1 MNEQPKPNK
10 KPFFYYAM
18 IAMLILMLLNAFV
31 FPSLMTP
38 RVTEVSYD
46 KFLDMLSGGQV
57 TVVELQENE
66 RELYFKAADENG
78 AERIYSTGVF
88 PDADLQKRL
97 SESGVTFSAV
107 APQENSTLMNFLF
120 TWIFPTL
127 ILILPMVLLWRMMQK
142 RMGDGSNM
150 MSFGMGKS
158 NAKMYVAAQTGK
170 TFADVAGQEEAK
182 EALEEIVDFLHNPDK
197 YRSVGAVMPKGVL
210 LVGPPGT
217 GKTLLAKAVAG
228 EANVPFFSIA
238 GSEFVEMFVG
248 QGAARVRDLFK
259 QAKEKAPCIV
269 FIDEIDTIGKKRD
282 GSGIAGNDEREQTL
296 NQLLSEMDGFDG
308 SSGVVILAATNRP
321 ETLDKA
327 LLRPGRFDRRI
338 GFRDV
343 KIEKDRMLVNGMPVK
358 LRGACRHDIH
368 PTLGR
373 TTTAELDSLDVILFK
388 RSNMNFVRTSHYPPT
403 ERFLEYCDRYGIYVE
418 SETAV
423 CFVDTYRQKNYAPGK
438 TQDSAEFTPRYLS
451 QCREMVKSFR
461 SHPSILFWSIGN
473 ESVYGTNFQQC
484 WDWVKATDKTRP
496 VIFSYPGSVGEKK
509 PVYDILSMHY
519 QDVNGN
525 LNQWNRS
532 THGFQGEGIP
542 ALFDEWAH
550 PACYTYATLQ
560 EDPNIREFWGHS
572 IERMWSGLFD
582 APGGL
587 GGAIWGYV
595 DETFMLPEPK
605 VGTAF
610 WKEFARTAKPEDY
623 QGKCVGY
630 GEWGIVDVW
639 RREKPEF
646 WATKKAYSPVR
657 LMTTEVASF
666 LSGQRLLLPLY
677 NRFDHTDLD
686 EIKIR
691 YTYKGVEKELPAPSI
706 APHQKGLLVIPA
718 EAWEEGELLSICFY
732 TATGELLD
740 AEQVSLGSDYH
751 VRLADSEASPVNG
764 VLQVEET
771 AGMMTIKGDGFEI
784 PFSKETGLI
793 SNATS
798 KGQVIIEKGPFLHLD
813 INLNHL
819 TGAEVRK
826 SARKFLTS
834 DSDWKKQSLT
844 YTRKEGAV
852 EVALSGFYQD
862 VQTDI
867 LIRISPAGE
876 MNVSYVVAGQPN
888 GYLRET
894 GLSFYLPERLD
905 YLQWERKGMW
915 SCYPEGAFAGN
926 TGETS
931 LYNPKQVRYG
941 ENPAQPWSA
950 DTHNYYYWADAG
962 ANCDCPL
969 TQMAK
974 GMKENIYRYTLSATG
989 VKAGLTVCSPDAS
1002 LACRTSKRGDGQLM
1016 LYINNRWDYPE
1027 IAWGNYCKTLEA
1039 VPCYGEMKIRF

>member
-1 MNEQPKPNK
+1 MKQIKIILFAFGCSLLLSGTKAFAQVERLPDEASYPVLQELAGVETPAVLLSGTWQFRYSPDSKWDKIQVPGEPAMQGYAIEHDKPFTYRKSFTVPADYAGKHTILRYDGVYSHARLVVNGTFVREHHGGFTRWETDVTPFVRPGKKNEIRLEVTDRLDDISYASGYAHHPIGGILRDVTLFALPETCLYDFYAETHLDAAYEDAVLKIGYSSPVAGGAEVAYTLTDPSGRRYPLAQSRFPLEEGGNMNELPVKNPLKWDAEHPNL
-10 KPFFYYAM
+10 YTLT
-18 IAMLILMLLNAFV
+18 I
-31 FPSLMTP
+31 T
-38 RVTEVSYD
+38 
-46 KFLDMLSGGQV
+46 LS
-57 TVVELQENE
+57 
-66 RELYFKAADENG
+66 K
-78 AERIYSTGVF
+78 
-88 PDADLQKRL
+88 
-97 SESGVTFSAV
+97 
-107 APQENSTLMNFLF
+107 
-120 TWIFPTL
+120 
-127 ILILPMVLLWRMMQK
+127 
-142 RMGDGSNM
+142 DG
-150 MSFGMGKS
+150 
-158 NAKMYVAAQTGK
+158 
-170 TFADVAGQEEAK
+170 K
-182 EALEEIVDFLHNPDK
+182 EI
-197 YRSVGAVMPKGVL
+197 
-210 LVGPPGT
+210 
-217 GKTLLAKAVAG
+217 
-228 EANVPFFSIA
+228 
-238 GSEFVEMFVG
+238 
-248 QGAARVRDLFK
+248 
-259 QAKEKAPCIV
+259 
-269 FIDEIDTIGKKRD
+269 
-282 GSGIAGNDEREQTL
+282 
-296 NQLLSEMDGFDG
+296 
-308 SSGVVILAATNRP
+308 
-321 ETLDKA
+321 
-327 LLRPGRFDRRI
+327 GRFDRRI

-532 THGFQGEGIP
+532 TRGFQGEGIP

-572 IERMWSGLFD
+572 IEKMWSGLFE

-844 YTRKEGAV
+844 YTRKEGTV

-876 MNVSYVVAGQPN
+876 MNVSYVVVGQPN

-962 ANCDCPL
+962 ANCDRPL

>member
-1 MNEQPKPNK
+1 MKQIKTILFAFGCSFLLSGTKAFAQVERLPDEASYPVLQELAGVETPAVLLSGTWQFRYSPDSKWDKIQVPGEPAMQGYAIEHDKPFTYRKSFTVPADYAGKHTILRFDGVYSYARLFVNDTFVREHHGGFTRWDTDVTPFVRPGKKNEIRLEVTDRLDDISYASGYAHHPIGGILRDVTLFVLPETCLYDFYAETHLDAAYEDAVLKIGYSSPVAGGAEVAYTLTDPSGRRYPLAQSRFPLEEGGNMNELPVKNPLKWDAEHPNL
-10 KPFFYYAM
+10 YTLT
-18 IAMLILMLLNAFV
+18 I
-31 FPSLMTP
+31 T
-38 RVTEVSYD
+38 
-46 KFLDMLSGGQV
+46 LS
-57 TVVELQENE
+57 
-66 RELYFKAADENG
+66 K
-78 AERIYSTGVF
+78 
-88 PDADLQKRL
+88 
-97 SESGVTFSAV
+97 
-107 APQENSTLMNFLF
+107 
-120 TWIFPTL
+120 
-127 ILILPMVLLWRMMQK
+127 
-142 RMGDGSNM
+142 DG
-150 MSFGMGKS
+150 
-158 NAKMYVAAQTGK
+158 
-170 TFADVAGQEEAK
+170 K
-182 EALEEIVDFLHNPDK
+182 EI
-197 YRSVGAVMPKGVL
+197 
-210 LVGPPGT
+210 
-217 GKTLLAKAVAG
+217 
-228 EANVPFFSIA
+228 
-238 GSEFVEMFVG
+238 
-248 QGAARVRDLFK
+248 
-259 QAKEKAPCIV
+259 
-269 FIDEIDTIGKKRD
+269 
-282 GSGIAGNDEREQTL
+282 
-296 NQLLSEMDGFDG
+296 
-308 SSGVVILAATNRP
+308 
-321 ETLDKA
+321 
-327 LLRPGRFDRRI
+327 GRFDRRI

-496 VIFSYPGSVGEKK
+496 VIFSYRGSVGEKK

-764 VLQVEET
+764 VLLVEET

-793 SNATS
+793 CNATS

-941 ENPAQPWSA
+941 ENPAQPWLA

-962 ANCDCPL
+962 ANCDRPL

-989 VKAGLTVCSPDAS
+989 GGAGLTVCSPDAS

>member
-1 MNEQPKPNK
+1 MKQIKTILFAFGCSFLLSGTKAFAQIERLPDEASYPVLQELAGVETPAVLLSGTWQFRYSPDSKWDKIQVPGEPAMQGYAIEHDKPFTYRKSFTVPADYAGKHTILRFDGVYSHARLFVNGTFVREHHGGFTRWETDVTPFVRPGKKNEIRLEVTDRLDDISYASGYAHHPIGGILRDVTLFALPETCLYDFYAETHLDAAYEDAVLKIGYSSPVAGGAEVAYTLTEPSGRRYPLVQSRFPLEEGGNMNELPVKNPLKWDAEHPNL
-10 KPFFYYAM
+10 YT
-18 IAMLILMLLNAFV
+18 L
-31 FPSLMTP
+31 T
-38 RVTEVSYD
+38 VT
-46 KFLDMLSGGQV
+46 LS
-57 TVVELQENE
+57 
-66 RELYFKAADENG
+66 K
-78 AERIYSTGVF
+78 
-88 PDADLQKRL
+88 
-97 SESGVTFSAV
+97 
-107 APQENSTLMNFLF
+107 
-120 TWIFPTL
+120 
-127 ILILPMVLLWRMMQK
+127 
-142 RMGDGSNM
+142 DG
-150 MSFGMGKS
+150 
-158 NAKMYVAAQTGK
+158 
-170 TFADVAGQEEAK
+170 K
-182 EALEEIVDFLHNPDK
+182 EI
-197 YRSVGAVMPKGVL
+197 
-210 LVGPPGT
+210 
-217 GKTLLAKAVAG
+217 
-228 EANVPFFSIA
+228 
-238 GSEFVEMFVG
+238 
-248 QGAARVRDLFK
+248 
-259 QAKEKAPCIV
+259 
-269 FIDEIDTIGKKRD
+269 
-282 GSGIAGNDEREQTL
+282 
-296 NQLLSEMDGFDG
+296 
-308 SSGVVILAATNRP
+308 
-321 ETLDKA
+321 
-327 LLRPGRFDRRI
+327 GRFDRRI

-343 KIEKDRMLVNGMPVK
+343 KIEKDRMPVK

-438 TQDSAEFTPRYLS
+438 TQDSAGFTPRYLS

-496 VIFSYPGSVGEKK
+496 VIFSYPGSVGEKE

-532 THGFQGEGIP
+532 TRGFQGEGIP

-764 VLQVEET
+764 VLLVEET

-962 ANCDCPL
+962 ANCDRPL

-989 VKAGLTVCSPDAS
+989 GGAGLTVCSPDAS

>member
-1 MNEQPKPNK
+1 MKQIKTILFAFGCSFLLSGTKAFAQVERLPDEASYPVLQELAGVETPAVLLSGTWQFRYSPDSKWDKIQVPGEPAMQGYAIEHDKPFTYRKSFTVPADYAGKHTILRFDGVYSYARLFVNDTFVREHHGGFTRWDTDITPFVRPGKKNEIRLEVTDRLDDISYASGYAHHPIGGILRDVTLFVLPETCLYDFYAETHLDAAYEDAVLKIGYSSPVAGGAEVAYTLTDPSGRRYPLAQSRFPLEEGGNMNELPVKNPLKWDAEHPNL
-10 KPFFYYAM
+10 YTLT
-18 IAMLILMLLNAFV
+18 I
-31 FPSLMTP
+31 T
-38 RVTEVSYD
+38 
-46 KFLDMLSGGQV
+46 LS
-57 TVVELQENE
+57 
-66 RELYFKAADENG
+66 K
-78 AERIYSTGVF
+78 
-88 PDADLQKRL
+88 
-97 SESGVTFSAV
+97 
-107 APQENSTLMNFLF
+107 
-120 TWIFPTL
+120 
-127 ILILPMVLLWRMMQK
+127 
-142 RMGDGSNM
+142 DG
-150 MSFGMGKS
+150 
-158 NAKMYVAAQTGK
+158 
-170 TFADVAGQEEAK
+170 K
-182 EALEEIVDFLHNPDK
+182 EI
-197 YRSVGAVMPKGVL
+197 
-210 LVGPPGT
+210 
-217 GKTLLAKAVAG
+217 
-228 EANVPFFSIA
+228 
-238 GSEFVEMFVG
+238 
-248 QGAARVRDLFK
+248 
-259 QAKEKAPCIV
+259 
-269 FIDEIDTIGKKRD
+269 
-282 GSGIAGNDEREQTL
+282 
-296 NQLLSEMDGFDG
+296 
-308 SSGVVILAATNRP
+308 
-321 ETLDKA
+321 
-327 LLRPGRFDRRI
+327 GRFDCRI

-496 VIFSYPGSVGEKK
+496 VIFSYPGSVGEKE

-519 QDVNGN
+519 QDINGN

-532 THGFQGEGIP
+532 TRGFQGEGIP

-572 IERMWSGLFD
+572 LEKMWSGLFD

-657 LMTTEVASF
+657 LMTTEVPSF
-666 LSGQRLLLPLY
+666 LSGQRLLLPVY
-677 NRFDHTDLD
+677 NRFDHTDLN

-793 SNATS
+793 CNATS

-950 DTHNYYYWADAG
+950 DTHNNYYWADAG
-962 ANCDCPL
+962 ANCDRPL

-989 VKAGLTVCSPDAS
+989 GGAGLTVCSSDAS

>member
-1 MNEQPKPNK
+1 MKQIKTILFAFGCSFLLSGTKAFAQVERLPDEASYPVLQELAGVETPAVLLSGTWQFRYSPDSKWDKIQVPGEPAMQGYAIEHDKPFTYRKSFTVPADYAGKHTILRFDGVYSYARLFVNDTFVREHHGGFTRWDTDVTPFVRPGKKNEIRLEVTDRLDDISYASGYAHHPIGGILRDVTLFALPETCLYDFYAETHLDAAYEDAVLKIGYSSPVVGGAEVAYTLADPSGRRYPLAQSRFPLKEGGNMNELPVKNPLKWDAEHPNL
-10 KPFFYYAM
+10 YT
-18 IAMLILMLLNAFV
+18 L
-31 FPSLMTP
+31 T
-38 RVTEVSYD
+38 VT
-46 KFLDMLSGGQV
+46 LS
-57 TVVELQENE
+57 
-66 RELYFKAADENG
+66 K
-78 AERIYSTGVF
+78 
-88 PDADLQKRL
+88 
-97 SESGVTFSAV
+97 
-107 APQENSTLMNFLF
+107 
-120 TWIFPTL
+120 
-127 ILILPMVLLWRMMQK
+127 
-142 RMGDGSNM
+142 DG
-150 MSFGMGKS
+150 
-158 NAKMYVAAQTGK
+158 
-170 TFADVAGQEEAK
+170 K
-182 EALEEIVDFLHNPDK
+182 EI
-197 YRSVGAVMPKGVL
+197 
-210 LVGPPGT
+210 
-217 GKTLLAKAVAG
+217 
-228 EANVPFFSIA
+228 
-238 GSEFVEMFVG
+238 
-248 QGAARVRDLFK
+248 
-259 QAKEKAPCIV
+259 
-269 FIDEIDTIGKKRD
+269 
-282 GSGIAGNDEREQTL
+282 
-296 NQLLSEMDGFDG
+296 
-308 SSGVVILAATNRP
+308 
-321 ETLDKA
+321 
-327 LLRPGRFDRRI
+327 GRFDRRI

-496 VIFSYPGSVGEKK
+496 VIFSYPGSVGEKE

-677 NRFDHTDLD
+677 NCFDHTDLD

-764 VLQVEET
+764 VLLVEET

-793 SNATS
+793 CNATS

-926 TGETS
+926 MGETS

-941 ENPAQPWSA
+941 ENPAQPWLA

-962 ANCDCPL
+962 TNCDRPL

-989 VKAGLTVCSPDAS
+989 GGAGLTVCSSDAS

-1027 IAWGNYCKTLEA
+1027 IAWGNYCKTLEV

>member
-1 MNEQPKPNK
+1 MKQIKTILFAFGCSLLLSGTKAFAQVERLPDEASYPVLQELAGVETPAVLLSGTWQFRYSPDSKWDKIQVPGEPAMQGYAIEHDKPFTYRKSFTVPADYAGKHTILRFDGVYSHARLFVNGTFVREHHGGFTRWETDVTPFVRPGKKNEIRLEVTDRLDDISYASGYAHHPIGGILRDVTLFALPETCLYDFYAETHLDAAYEDAVLKIGYSSPVAGGAEVAYTLTDPSGRRYPLVQSRFPLEEGGNMNELPVKNPLKWDAEHPNL
-10 KPFFYYAM
+10 YTLT
-18 IAMLILMLLNAFV
+18 I
-31 FPSLMTP
+31 T
-38 RVTEVSYD
+38 
-46 KFLDMLSGGQV
+46 LS
-57 TVVELQENE
+57 
-66 RELYFKAADENG
+66 K
-78 AERIYSTGVF
+78 
-88 PDADLQKRL
+88 
-97 SESGVTFSAV
+97 
-107 APQENSTLMNFLF
+107 
-120 TWIFPTL
+120 
-127 ILILPMVLLWRMMQK
+127 
-142 RMGDGSNM
+142 DG
-150 MSFGMGKS
+150 
-158 NAKMYVAAQTGK
+158 
-170 TFADVAGQEEAK
+170 K
-182 EALEEIVDFLHNPDK
+182 EI
-197 YRSVGAVMPKGVL
+197 
-210 LVGPPGT
+210 
-217 GKTLLAKAVAG
+217 
-228 EANVPFFSIA
+228 
-238 GSEFVEMFVG
+238 
-248 QGAARVRDLFK
+248 
-259 QAKEKAPCIV
+259 
-269 FIDEIDTIGKKRD
+269 
-282 GSGIAGNDEREQTL
+282 
-296 NQLLSEMDGFDG
+296 
-308 SSGVVILAATNRP
+308 
-321 ETLDKA
+321 
-327 LLRPGRFDRRI
+327 GRFDRRI

-572 IERMWSGLFD
+572 IEKMWSGLFE

>member
-1 MNEQPKPNK
+1 MKQIKTILFAFGCSFLLSGTKAFAQIERLPDEASYPVLQELAGVETPAVLLSGTWQFQYSPDSKWDKIQVPGEPAMQGYAIEHDKPFTYRKSFTVPADYAGKHTILRFDGVYSHARLFVNGTFVREHHGGFTRWETDVTPFVRPGKKNEIRLEVTDRLDDISYASGYAHHPIGGILRDVTLFALPETCLYDFYAETHLDAAYEDAVLKIGYSSPVAGGAEVAYTLTEPSGRRYPLVQSRFPLEEGGNMNELPVKNPLKWDAEHPNL
-10 KPFFYYAM
+10 YTLT
-18 IAMLILMLLNAFV
+18 I
-31 FPSLMTP
+31 T
-38 RVTEVSYD
+38 
-46 KFLDMLSGGQV
+46 LS
-57 TVVELQENE
+57 
-66 RELYFKAADENG
+66 K
-78 AERIYSTGVF
+78 
-88 PDADLQKRL
+88 
-97 SESGVTFSAV
+97 
-107 APQENSTLMNFLF
+107 
-120 TWIFPTL
+120 
-127 ILILPMVLLWRMMQK
+127 
-142 RMGDGSNM
+142 DG
-150 MSFGMGKS
+150 
-158 NAKMYVAAQTGK
+158 
-170 TFADVAGQEEAK
+170 K
-182 EALEEIVDFLHNPDK
+182 EI
-197 YRSVGAVMPKGVL
+197 
-210 LVGPPGT
+210 
-217 GKTLLAKAVAG
+217 
-228 EANVPFFSIA
+228 
-238 GSEFVEMFVG
+238 
-248 QGAARVRDLFK
+248 
-259 QAKEKAPCIV
+259 
-269 FIDEIDTIGKKRD
+269 
-282 GSGIAGNDEREQTL
+282 
-296 NQLLSEMDGFDG
+296 
-308 SSGVVILAATNRP
+308 
-321 ETLDKA
+321 
-327 LLRPGRFDRRI
+327 GRFDRRI

-1016 LYINNRWDYPE
+1016 LYINNRWDYSE

>member
-1 MNEQPKPNK
+1 MKQIKTILFAFGCSFLLSGTKAFAQVERLPDEASYPVLQELAGVETPAVLLSGTWQFRYSPDSKWDKIQVPGEPAMQGYAIEHDKPFTYRKSFTVPADYAGKHTILRFDGVYSYARLFVNDTFVREHHGGFTRWDTDVTPFVRPGKKNEIRLEVTDRLDDISYASGYAHHPIGGILRDVTLFALPETCLYDFYAETHLDAAYEDAVLKIGYSSPVVGGAEVAYTLADPSGRRYPLAQSRFPLKEGGNMNELPVKNPLKWDAEHPNL
-10 KPFFYYAM
+10 YT
-18 IAMLILMLLNAFV
+18 L
-31 FPSLMTP
+31 T
-38 RVTEVSYD
+38 VT
-46 KFLDMLSGGQV
+46 LS
-57 TVVELQENE
+57 
-66 RELYFKAADENG
+66 K
-78 AERIYSTGVF
+78 
-88 PDADLQKRL
+88 
-97 SESGVTFSAV
+97 
-107 APQENSTLMNFLF
+107 
-120 TWIFPTL
+120 
-127 ILILPMVLLWRMMQK
+127 
-142 RMGDGSNM
+142 DG
-150 MSFGMGKS
+150 
-158 NAKMYVAAQTGK
+158 
-170 TFADVAGQEEAK
+170 K
-182 EALEEIVDFLHNPDK
+182 EI
-197 YRSVGAVMPKGVL
+197 
-210 LVGPPGT
+210 
-217 GKTLLAKAVAG
+217 
-228 EANVPFFSIA
+228 
-238 GSEFVEMFVG
+238 
-248 QGAARVRDLFK
+248 
-259 QAKEKAPCIV
+259 
-269 FIDEIDTIGKKRD
+269 
-282 GSGIAGNDEREQTL
+282 
-296 NQLLSEMDGFDG
+296 
-308 SSGVVILAATNRP
+308 
-321 ETLDKA
+321 
-327 LLRPGRFDRRI
+327 GRFDRRI

-496 VIFSYPGSVGEKK
+496 VIFSYPGSVGEKE

-677 NRFDHTDLD
+677 NCFDHTDLD

-764 VLQVEET
+764 VLLVEET

-793 SNATS
+793 CNATS

-941 ENPAQPWSA
+941 ENPAQPWLA

-962 ANCDCPL
+962 TNCDRPL

-989 VKAGLTVCSPDAS
+989 GGAGLTVCSSDAS
-1002 LACRTSKRGDGQLM
+1002 LACRASKRGDGQLM

-1027 IAWGNYCKTLEA
+1027 IAWGNYCKTLEV

>member
-1 MNEQPKPNK
+1 MKQIKTILFAFGCSFLLSGTKAFAQVERLPDEASYPVLQELAGVETPAVLLSGTWQFRYSPDSKWDKIQVPGEPAMQGYAIEHDKPFTYRKSFTVPADYAGKHTILRFDGVYSYARLFVNDTFVREHHGGFTRWDTDVTPFVRPGKKNEIRLEVTDRLDDISYASGYAHHPIGGILRDVTLFALPETCLYDFYAETHLDAAYEDAVLKIGYSSPVVGGAEVAYTLADPSGRRYPLAQSRFPLKEGGNMNELPVKNPLKWDAEHPNL
-10 KPFFYYAM
+10 YT
-18 IAMLILMLLNAFV
+18 L
-31 FPSLMTP
+31 T
-38 RVTEVSYD
+38 VT
-46 KFLDMLSGGQV
+46 LS
-57 TVVELQENE
+57 
-66 RELYFKAADENG
+66 K
-78 AERIYSTGVF
+78 
-88 PDADLQKRL
+88 
-97 SESGVTFSAV
+97 
-107 APQENSTLMNFLF
+107 
-120 TWIFPTL
+120 
-127 ILILPMVLLWRMMQK
+127 
-142 RMGDGSNM
+142 DG
-150 MSFGMGKS
+150 
-158 NAKMYVAAQTGK
+158 
-170 TFADVAGQEEAK
+170 K
-182 EALEEIVDFLHNPDK
+182 EI
-197 YRSVGAVMPKGVL
+197 
-210 LVGPPGT
+210 
-217 GKTLLAKAVAG
+217 
-228 EANVPFFSIA
+228 
-238 GSEFVEMFVG
+238 
-248 QGAARVRDLFK
+248 
-259 QAKEKAPCIV
+259 
-269 FIDEIDTIGKKRD
+269 
-282 GSGIAGNDEREQTL
+282 
-296 NQLLSEMDGFDG
+296 
-308 SSGVVILAATNRP
+308 
-321 ETLDKA
+321 
-327 LLRPGRFDRRI
+327 GRFDRRI

-496 VIFSYPGSVGEKK
+496 VIFSYPGSVGEKE

-677 NRFDHTDLD
+677 NCFDHTDLD

-764 VLQVEET
+764 VLLVEET

-793 SNATS
+793 CNATS

-941 ENPAQPWSA
+941 ENPAQPWLA

-962 ANCDCPL
+962 TNCDRPL

-989 VKAGLTVCSPDAS
+989 EGAGLTVCSSDAS

-1027 IAWGNYCKTLEA
+1027 IAWGNYCKTLEV

>member
-1 MNEQPKPNK
+1 MKQIKTILFAFGCSFLLSGTKAFAQVERLPDEASYPVLQELAGVETPAVLLSGTWQFRYSPDSKWDKIQVPGEPAMQGYAIEHDKPFTYRKSFTVPADYAGKHTILRFDGVYSYARLFVNDTFVREHHGGFTRWDTDVTPFVRPGKKNEIRLEVTDRLDDISYASGYAHHPIGGILRDVTLFALPETCLYDFYAETHLDAAYEDAVLKIGYSSPVVGGAEVAYTLADPSGRRYPLAQSRFPLKEGGNMNELPVKNPLKWDAEHPNL
-10 KPFFYYAM
+10 YT
-18 IAMLILMLLNAFV
+18 L
-31 FPSLMTP
+31 T
-38 RVTEVSYD
+38 VT
-46 KFLDMLSGGQV
+46 LS
-57 TVVELQENE
+57 
-66 RELYFKAADENG
+66 K
-78 AERIYSTGVF
+78 
-88 PDADLQKRL
+88 
-97 SESGVTFSAV
+97 
-107 APQENSTLMNFLF
+107 
-120 TWIFPTL
+120 
-127 ILILPMVLLWRMMQK
+127 
-142 RMGDGSNM
+142 DG
-150 MSFGMGKS
+150 
-158 NAKMYVAAQTGK
+158 
-170 TFADVAGQEEAK
+170 K
-182 EALEEIVDFLHNPDK
+182 EI
-197 YRSVGAVMPKGVL
+197 
-210 LVGPPGT
+210 
-217 GKTLLAKAVAG
+217 
-228 EANVPFFSIA
+228 
-238 GSEFVEMFVG
+238 
-248 QGAARVRDLFK
+248 
-259 QAKEKAPCIV
+259 
-269 FIDEIDTIGKKRD
+269 
-282 GSGIAGNDEREQTL
+282 
-296 NQLLSEMDGFDG
+296 
-308 SSGVVILAATNRP
+308 
-321 ETLDKA
+321 
-327 LLRPGRFDRRI
+327 GRFDRRI

-496 VIFSYPGSVGEKK
+496 VIFSYPGSVDEKE

-677 NRFDHTDLD
+677 NCFDHTDLD

-764 VLQVEET
+764 VLLVEET

-793 SNATS
+793 CNATS

-941 ENPAQPWSA
+941 ENPAQPWLA

-962 ANCDCPL
+962 TNCDRPL

-989 VKAGLTVCSPDAS
+989 GGAGLTVCSSDAS

-1027 IAWGNYCKTLEA
+1027 IAWGNYCKTLEV

>member
-1 MNEQPKPNK
+1 MKQIKTILFAFGCSFLLSGTKAFAQVERLPDEASYPVLQELAGVETPAVLLSGTWQFRYSPDSKWDKIQVPGEPAMQGYAIEHDKPFTYRKSFTVPADYAGKHTILRFDGVYSYARLFVNDTFVREHHGGFTRWDTDVTPFVRPGKKNEIRLEVTDRLDDISYASGYAHHPIGGILRDVTLFALPETCLYDFYAETHLDAAYEDAVLKIGYSSPVVGGAEVAYTLADPSGRRYPLAQSRFPLKEGGNMNELPVKNPLKWDAEHPNL
-10 KPFFYYAM
+10 YT
-18 IAMLILMLLNAFV
+18 L
-31 FPSLMTP
+31 T
-38 RVTEVSYD
+38 VT
-46 KFLDMLSGGQV
+46 LS
-57 TVVELQENE
+57 
-66 RELYFKAADENG
+66 K
-78 AERIYSTGVF
+78 
-88 PDADLQKRL
+88 
-97 SESGVTFSAV
+97 
-107 APQENSTLMNFLF
+107 
-120 TWIFPTL
+120 
-127 ILILPMVLLWRMMQK
+127 
-142 RMGDGSNM
+142 DG
-150 MSFGMGKS
+150 
-158 NAKMYVAAQTGK
+158 
-170 TFADVAGQEEAK
+170 K
-182 EALEEIVDFLHNPDK
+182 EI
-197 YRSVGAVMPKGVL
+197 
-210 LVGPPGT
+210 
-217 GKTLLAKAVAG
+217 
-228 EANVPFFSIA
+228 
-238 GSEFVEMFVG
+238 
-248 QGAARVRDLFK
+248 
-259 QAKEKAPCIV
+259 
-269 FIDEIDTIGKKRD
+269 
-282 GSGIAGNDEREQTL
+282 
-296 NQLLSEMDGFDG
+296 
-308 SSGVVILAATNRP
+308 
-321 ETLDKA
+321 
-327 LLRPGRFDRRI
+327 GRFDRRI

-496 VIFSYPGSVGEKK
+496 VIFSYPGSVGEKE

-542 ALFDEWAH
+542 ALFDEWTH

-677 NRFDHTDLD
+677 NCFDHTDLD

-793 SNATS
+793 CNATS

-941 ENPAQPWSA
+941 ENPAQPWLA

-962 ANCDCPL
+962 TNCDRPL

-989 VKAGLTVCSPDAS
+989 GGAGLTVCSSDAS

-1027 IAWGNYCKTLEA
+1027 IAWGNYCKTLEV

>member
-1 MNEQPKPNK
+1 MKQIKTILFAFGCSFLLSGTKAFAQVERLPDEASYPVLQELAGVETPAVLLSGTWQFRYSPDSKWDKIQVPGEPAMQGYAIEHDKPFTYRKSFTVPADYAGKHTILRFDGVYSYARLFVNDTFVREHHGGFTRWDTDITPFVRPGKKNEIRLEVTDRLDDISYASGYAHHPIGGILRDVTLFVLPETCLYDFYAETHLDAAYEDAVLKIGYSSPVAGGAEVAYTLTDPSGRRYPLAQSRFPLEEGGNMNELPVKNPLKWDAEHPNL
-10 KPFFYYAM
+10 YTLT
-18 IAMLILMLLNAFV
+18 I
-31 FPSLMTP
+31 T
-38 RVTEVSYD
+38 
-46 KFLDMLSGGQV
+46 LS
-57 TVVELQENE
+57 
-66 RELYFKAADENG
+66 K
-78 AERIYSTGVF
+78 
-88 PDADLQKRL
+88 
-97 SESGVTFSAV
+97 
-107 APQENSTLMNFLF
+107 
-120 TWIFPTL
+120 
-127 ILILPMVLLWRMMQK
+127 
-142 RMGDGSNM
+142 DG
-150 MSFGMGKS
+150 
-158 NAKMYVAAQTGK
+158 
-170 TFADVAGQEEAK
+170 K
-182 EALEEIVDFLHNPDK
+182 EI
-197 YRSVGAVMPKGVL
+197 
-210 LVGPPGT
+210 
-217 GKTLLAKAVAG
+217 
-228 EANVPFFSIA
+228 
-238 GSEFVEMFVG
+238 
-248 QGAARVRDLFK
+248 
-259 QAKEKAPCIV
+259 
-269 FIDEIDTIGKKRD
+269 
-282 GSGIAGNDEREQTL
+282 
-296 NQLLSEMDGFDG
+296 
-308 SSGVVILAATNRP
+308 
-321 ETLDKA
+321 
-327 LLRPGRFDRRI
+327 GRFDCRI

-496 VIFSYPGSVGEKK
+496 VIFSYPGSVGEKE

-764 VLQVEET
+764 VLLVEET

-793 SNATS
+793 CNATS

-962 ANCDCPL
+962 ANCDRPL

-989 VKAGLTVCSPDAS
+989 GGAGLTVCSPDAS

-1039 VPCYGEMKIRF
+1039 VSCYGEMKIRF

>member
-1 MNEQPKPNK
+1 MKQIKIILFAFGCSLLLSGTKAFAQVERLPDEASYPVLQELAGVETPAVLLSGTWQFRYSPDSKWDKIQVPGEPAMQGYAIEHDKPFTYRKSFTVPADYAGKHTILRFDGVYSYARLFVNDTFVREHHGGFTRWETDVTPFVRPGKKNEIRLEVTDRLDDISYASGYAHHPIGGILRDVTLFALPETCLYDFYAETHLDAAYEDAVLKIGYSSPVAGGAEVAYTLTDPSGRRYPLAQSRFPLEEGGNMNELPVKNPLKWDAEHPNL
-10 KPFFYYAM
+10 YTLT
-18 IAMLILMLLNAFV
+18 I
-31 FPSLMTP
+31 T
-38 RVTEVSYD
+38 
-46 KFLDMLSGGQV
+46 LS
-57 TVVELQENE
+57 
-66 RELYFKAADENG
+66 K
-78 AERIYSTGVF
+78 
-88 PDADLQKRL
+88 
-97 SESGVTFSAV
+97 
-107 APQENSTLMNFLF
+107 
-120 TWIFPTL
+120 
-127 ILILPMVLLWRMMQK
+127 
-142 RMGDGSNM
+142 DG
-150 MSFGMGKS
+150 
-158 NAKMYVAAQTGK
+158 
-170 TFADVAGQEEAK
+170 K
-182 EALEEIVDFLHNPDK
+182 EI
-197 YRSVGAVMPKGVL
+197 
-210 LVGPPGT
+210 
-217 GKTLLAKAVAG
+217 
-228 EANVPFFSIA
+228 
-238 GSEFVEMFVG
+238 
-248 QGAARVRDLFK
+248 
-259 QAKEKAPCIV
+259 
-269 FIDEIDTIGKKRD
+269 
-282 GSGIAGNDEREQTL
+282 
-296 NQLLSEMDGFDG
+296 
-308 SSGVVILAATNRP
+308 
-321 ETLDKA
+321 
-327 LLRPGRFDRRI
+327 GRFDRRI

-572 IERMWSGLFD
+572 IEKMWSGLFE

-876 MNVSYVVAGQPN
+876 MNVSYVVVGQPN

-962 ANCDCPL
+962 ANCDRPL

>member
-1 MNEQPKPNK
+1 MKQIKTILFAFGCSFLLSGTKAFAQVERLPDEASYPVLQELAGVETPAVLLSGTWQFRYSPDSKWDKIQVPGEPAMQGYAIEHDKPFTYRKSFTVPADYAGKHTILRFDGVYSYARLFVNGTFVREHHGGFTRWETDVTPFVRPGKKNEIRLEVTDRLDDISYASGYAHHPIGGILRDVTLFALPETCLYDFYAETHLDAAYEDAVLKIGYSSPVAGGAEVAYTLTEPSGRRYPLAQSRFSLEEGGNMNELPVKNPLKWDAEHPNL
-10 KPFFYYAM
+10 YTLT
-18 IAMLILMLLNAFV
+18 I
-31 FPSLMTP
+31 T
-38 RVTEVSYD
+38 
-46 KFLDMLSGGQV
+46 LS
-57 TVVELQENE
+57 
-66 RELYFKAADENG
+66 K
-78 AERIYSTGVF
+78 
-88 PDADLQKRL
+88 
-97 SESGVTFSAV
+97 
-107 APQENSTLMNFLF
+107 
-120 TWIFPTL
+120 
-127 ILILPMVLLWRMMQK
+127 
-142 RMGDGSNM
+142 DG
-150 MSFGMGKS
+150 
-158 NAKMYVAAQTGK
+158 
-170 TFADVAGQEEAK
+170 K
-182 EALEEIVDFLHNPDK
+182 EI
-197 YRSVGAVMPKGVL
+197 
-210 LVGPPGT
+210 
-217 GKTLLAKAVAG
+217 
-228 EANVPFFSIA
+228 
-238 GSEFVEMFVG
+238 
-248 QGAARVRDLFK
+248 
-259 QAKEKAPCIV
+259 
-269 FIDEIDTIGKKRD
+269 
-282 GSGIAGNDEREQTL
+282 
-296 NQLLSEMDGFDG
+296 
-308 SSGVVILAATNRP
+308 
-321 ETLDKA
+321 
-327 LLRPGRFDRRI
+327 GRFDRRI

-343 KIEKDRMLVNGMPVK
+343 KIETDRMLVNGMPVK

-438 TQDSAEFTPRYLS
+438 TQDSAEFTPRYLL

-532 THGFQGEGIP
+532 TRGFQGEGIP

-572 IERMWSGLFD
+572 IEKMWSGLFE

-962 ANCDCPL
+962 ANCDRPL

-989 VKAGLTVCSPDAS
+989 GGAGLTVCSPDAS

>member
-1 MNEQPKPNK
+1 MKQIKTILFAFGCSFLLSGTKAFAQVERLPDEASYPVLQELAGVETPAVLLSGTWQFRYSPDSKWDKIQVPGEPAMQGYAIEHDKPFTYRKSFTVPADYAGKHTILRFDGVYSYARLFVNGTFVREHHGGFTRWDTDVTPFVRPGKKNEIRLEVTDRLDDISYASGYAHHPIGGILRDVTLFALPETCLYDFYAETHLDAAYEDAVLKIGYSSPVAGGAEVAYTLADPSGNPYPLAQSRFPLEEGGNMNELPVKNPLKWDAEHPNL
-10 KPFFYYAM
+10 YTLT
-18 IAMLILMLLNAFV
+18 I
-31 FPSLMTP
+31 T
-38 RVTEVSYD
+38 
-46 KFLDMLSGGQV
+46 LS
-57 TVVELQENE
+57 
-66 RELYFKAADENG
+66 K
-78 AERIYSTGVF
+78 
-88 PDADLQKRL
+88 
-97 SESGVTFSAV
+97 
-107 APQENSTLMNFLF
+107 
-120 TWIFPTL
+120 
-127 ILILPMVLLWRMMQK
+127 
-142 RMGDGSNM
+142 DG
-150 MSFGMGKS
+150 
-158 NAKMYVAAQTGK
+158 
-170 TFADVAGQEEAK
+170 K
-182 EALEEIVDFLHNPDK
+182 EI
-197 YRSVGAVMPKGVL
+197 
-210 LVGPPGT
+210 
-217 GKTLLAKAVAG
+217 
-228 EANVPFFSIA
+228 
-238 GSEFVEMFVG
+238 
-248 QGAARVRDLFK
+248 
-259 QAKEKAPCIV
+259 
-269 FIDEIDTIGKKRD
+269 
-282 GSGIAGNDEREQTL
+282 
-296 NQLLSEMDGFDG
+296 
-308 SSGVVILAATNRP
+308 
-321 ETLDKA
+321 
-327 LLRPGRFDRRI
+327 GRFDRRI

-403 ERFLEYCDRYGIYVE
+403 ERFLAYCDRYGIYVE

-484 WDWVKATDKTRP
+484 WDWVKATDRTRP

-519 QDVNGN
+519 QDINGN

-532 THGFQGEGIP
+532 TRGFQGEGIP

-572 IERMWSGLFD
+572 LEKMWSGLFD

-657 LMTTEVASF
+657 LMTTEVPSF
-666 LSGQRLLLPLY
+666 LSGQRLLLPVY
-677 NRFDHTDLD
+677 NRFDHTDLN

-793 SNATS
+793 CNATS

-826 SARKFLTS
+826 SARKFLAS

-962 ANCDCPL
+962 ANCDRPL

-989 VKAGLTVCSPDAS
+989 GGAGLTVCSSDAS

>member
-1 MNEQPKPNK
+1 MKQIKTILFAFGCSFLLSGTKAFAQVERLPDEASYPVLQELAGVETPAVLLSGTWQFRDKIQVPGEPAMQGYAIEHDKPFTYRKSFTVPADYAGKHTILRFDGVYSYARLFVNDTFVREHHGGFTRWDTDVTPFVRPGKKNEIRLEVTDRLDDISYASGYAHHPIGGILRDVTLFALPETCLYDFYAETHLDAAYEDAVLKIGYSSPVVGGAEVAYTLADPSGRRYPLAQSRFPLKEGGNMNELPVKNPLKWDAEHPNL
-10 KPFFYYAM
+10 YT
-18 IAMLILMLLNAFV
+18 L
-31 FPSLMTP
+31 T
-38 RVTEVSYD
+38 VT
-46 KFLDMLSGGQV
+46 LS
-57 TVVELQENE
+57 
-66 RELYFKAADENG
+66 K
-78 AERIYSTGVF
+78 
-88 PDADLQKRL
+88 
-97 SESGVTFSAV
+97 
-107 APQENSTLMNFLF
+107 
-120 TWIFPTL
+120 
-127 ILILPMVLLWRMMQK
+127 
-142 RMGDGSNM
+142 DG
-150 MSFGMGKS
+150 
-158 NAKMYVAAQTGK
+158 
-170 TFADVAGQEEAK
+170 K
-182 EALEEIVDFLHNPDK
+182 EI
-197 YRSVGAVMPKGVL
+197 
-210 LVGPPGT
+210 
-217 GKTLLAKAVAG
+217 
-228 EANVPFFSIA
+228 
-238 GSEFVEMFVG
+238 
-248 QGAARVRDLFK
+248 
-259 QAKEKAPCIV
+259 
-269 FIDEIDTIGKKRD
+269 
-282 GSGIAGNDEREQTL
+282 
-296 NQLLSEMDGFDG
+296 
-308 SSGVVILAATNRP
+308 
-321 ETLDKA
+321 
-327 LLRPGRFDRRI
+327 GRFDRRI

-496 VIFSYPGSVGEKK
+496 VIFSYPGSVGEKE

-677 NRFDHTDLD
+677 NCFDHTDLD

-764 VLQVEET
+764 VLLVEET

-793 SNATS
+793 CNATS

-941 ENPAQPWSA
+941 ENPAQPWLA

-962 ANCDCPL
+962 TNCDRPL

-989 VKAGLTVCSPDAS
+989 GGAGLTVCSSDAS

-1027 IAWGNYCKTLEA
+1027 IAWGNYCKTLEV

>member
-1 MNEQPKPNK
+1 MKQIKTILFAFGCSFLLSGTKAFAQIERLPDEASYPVLQELAGVETPAVLLSGTWQFQYSPDSKWDKIQVPGEPAMQGYAIEHDKPFTYRKSFTVPADYAGKHTILRFDGVYSHARLFVNGTFVREHHGGFTRWETDVTPFVRPGKKNEIRLEVTDRLDDISYASGYAHHPIGGILRDVTLFALPETCLYDFYAETHLDAAYEDAVLKIGYSSPVAGGAEVAYTLTEPSGRRYPLVQSRFPLEEGGNMNELPVKNPLKWDAEHPNL
-10 KPFFYYAM
+10 YTLT
-18 IAMLILMLLNAFV
+18 I
-31 FPSLMTP
+31 T
-38 RVTEVSYD
+38 
-46 KFLDMLSGGQV
+46 LS
-57 TVVELQENE
+57 
-66 RELYFKAADENG
+66 K
-78 AERIYSTGVF
+78 
-88 PDADLQKRL
+88 
-97 SESGVTFSAV
+97 
-107 APQENSTLMNFLF
+107 
-120 TWIFPTL
+120 
-127 ILILPMVLLWRMMQK
+127 
-142 RMGDGSNM
+142 DG
-150 MSFGMGKS
+150 
-158 NAKMYVAAQTGK
+158 
-170 TFADVAGQEEAK
+170 K
-182 EALEEIVDFLHNPDK
+182 EI
-197 YRSVGAVMPKGVL
+197 
-210 LVGPPGT
+210 
-217 GKTLLAKAVAG
+217 
-228 EANVPFFSIA
+228 
-238 GSEFVEMFVG
+238 
-248 QGAARVRDLFK
+248 
-259 QAKEKAPCIV
+259 
-269 FIDEIDTIGKKRD
+269 
-282 GSGIAGNDEREQTL
+282 
-296 NQLLSEMDGFDG
+296 
-308 SSGVVILAATNRP
+308 
-321 ETLDKA
+321 
-327 LLRPGRFDRRI
+327 GRFDRRI

-718 EAWEEGELLSICFY
+718 ETWEEGELLSICFY

-876 MNVSYVVAGQPN
+876 MNVSYVVAG
-888 GYLRET
+888 
-894 GLSFYLPERLD
+894 
-905 YLQWERKGMW
+905 
-915 SCYPEGAFAGN
+915 
-926 TGETS
+926 
-931 LYNPKQVRYG
+931 
-941 ENPAQPWSA
+941 
-950 DTHNYYYWADAG
+950 
-962 ANCDCPL
+962 
-969 TQMAK
+969 
-974 GMKENIYRYTLSATG
+974 
-989 VKAGLTVCSPDAS
+989 
-1002 LACRTSKRGDGQLM
+1002 
-1016 LYINNRWDYPE
+1016 
-1027 IAWGNYCKTLEA
+1027 
-1039 VPCYGEMKIRF
+1039 

>member
-1 MNEQPKPNK
+1 MKQIKTILFAFGCSFLLSGTKAFAQVERLPDEASYPVLQELAGVETPAVLLSGTWQFRYSPDSKWDKIQVPGEPAMQGYAIEHDKPFTYRKSFTVPADYAGKHTILRFDGVYSYARLFVNDTFVREHHGGFTRWDTDVTPFVRPGKKNEIRLEVTDRLDDISYASGYAHHPIGGILRDVTLFALPETCLYDFYAETHLDAAYEDAVLKIGYSSPVVGGAEVAYTLADPSGRRYPLAQSRFPLKEGGNMNELPVKNPLKWDAEHPNL
-10 KPFFYYAM
+10 YT
-18 IAMLILMLLNAFV
+18 L
-31 FPSLMTP
+31 T
-38 RVTEVSYD
+38 VT
-46 KFLDMLSGGQV
+46 LS
-57 TVVELQENE
+57 
-66 RELYFKAADENG
+66 K
-78 AERIYSTGVF
+78 
-88 PDADLQKRL
+88 
-97 SESGVTFSAV
+97 
-107 APQENSTLMNFLF
+107 
-120 TWIFPTL
+120 
-127 ILILPMVLLWRMMQK
+127 
-142 RMGDGSNM
+142 DG
-150 MSFGMGKS
+150 
-158 NAKMYVAAQTGK
+158 
-170 TFADVAGQEEAK
+170 K
-182 EALEEIVDFLHNPDK
+182 EI
-197 YRSVGAVMPKGVL
+197 
-210 LVGPPGT
+210 
-217 GKTLLAKAVAG
+217 
-228 EANVPFFSIA
+228 
-238 GSEFVEMFVG
+238 
-248 QGAARVRDLFK
+248 
-259 QAKEKAPCIV
+259 
-269 FIDEIDTIGKKRD
+269 
-282 GSGIAGNDEREQTL
+282 
-296 NQLLSEMDGFDG
+296 
-308 SSGVVILAATNRP
+308 
-321 ETLDKA
+321 
-327 LLRPGRFDRRI
+327 GRFDRRI

-496 VIFSYPGSVGEKK
+496 VIFSYPGSVGEKE

-677 NRFDHTDLD
+677 NCFDHTDLD

-764 VLQVEET
+764 VLLVEET

-793 SNATS
+793 CNATS

-941 ENPAQPWSA
+941 ENPAQPWLA

-962 ANCDCPL
+962 TNCDRPL

-989 VKAGLTVCSPDAS
+989 GGAGLTVCSPDAS

-1027 IAWGNYCKTLEA
+1027 IAWGNYCKTLEV

>member
-1 MNEQPKPNK
+1 MKQIKTILFAFGCSFLLSGTKAFAQVERLPDEASYPVLQELAGVETPAVLLSGTWQFRYSPDSKWDKIQVPGEPAMQGYAIEHDKPFTYRKSFTVPADYAGKHTILRFDGVYSYARLFVNDTFVREHHGGFTRWDTDVTPFVRPGKKNEIRLEVTDRLDDISYASGYAHHPIGGILRDVTLFALPETCLYDFYAETHLDAAYEDAVLKIGYSSPVVGGAEVAYTLADPSGRRYPLAQSRFPLKEGGNMNELPVKNPLKWDAEHPNL
-10 KPFFYYAM
+10 YT
-18 IAMLILMLLNAFV
+18 L
-31 FPSLMTP
+31 T
-38 RVTEVSYD
+38 VT
-46 KFLDMLSGGQV
+46 LS
-57 TVVELQENE
+57 
-66 RELYFKAADENG
+66 K
-78 AERIYSTGVF
+78 
-88 PDADLQKRL
+88 
-97 SESGVTFSAV
+97 
-107 APQENSTLMNFLF
+107 
-120 TWIFPTL
+120 
-127 ILILPMVLLWRMMQK
+127 
-142 RMGDGSNM
+142 DG
-150 MSFGMGKS
+150 
-158 NAKMYVAAQTGK
+158 
-170 TFADVAGQEEAK
+170 K
-182 EALEEIVDFLHNPDK
+182 EI
-197 YRSVGAVMPKGVL
+197 
-210 LVGPPGT
+210 
-217 GKTLLAKAVAG
+217 
-228 EANVPFFSIA
+228 
-238 GSEFVEMFVG
+238 
-248 QGAARVRDLFK
+248 
-259 QAKEKAPCIV
+259 
-269 FIDEIDTIGKKRD
+269 
-282 GSGIAGNDEREQTL
+282 
-296 NQLLSEMDGFDG
+296 
-308 SSGVVILAATNRP
+308 
-321 ETLDKA
+321 
-327 LLRPGRFDRRI
+327 GRFDRRI

-496 VIFSYPGSVGEKK
+496 VIFSYPGSVGEKE

-677 NRFDHTDLD
+677 NCFDHTDLD

-764 VLQVEET
+764 VLLVEET

-793 SNATS
+793 CNATS

-962 ANCDCPL
+962 ANCDRPL

-989 VKAGLTVCSPDAS
+989 GGAGLTVCSSDAS

-1027 IAWGNYCKTLEA
+1027 IAWGNYCKTLEV

>member
-1 MNEQPKPNK
+1 MKQIKTILFAFGCSLLLSGTKAFAQVERLPDEASYPVLQELAGVETPAVLLSGTWQFRYSPDSKWDKIQVPGEPAMQGYAIEHDKPFTYRKSFTVPADYAGKHTILRFDGVYSYARLFVNDTFVREHHGGFTRWDTDITPFVRPGKKNEIRLEVTDRLDDISYASGYAHHPIGGILRDVTLFALPETCLYDFYAETHLDAAYEDAVLKIGYSSPVAGGAEVAYTLTDPSGRRYPLAQSRFPLEEGGNMNELPVKNPLKWDAEHPNL
-10 KPFFYYAM
+10 YTLT
-18 IAMLILMLLNAFV
+18 I
-31 FPSLMTP
+31 T
-38 RVTEVSYD
+38 
-46 KFLDMLSGGQV
+46 LS
-57 TVVELQENE
+57 
-66 RELYFKAADENG
+66 K
-78 AERIYSTGVF
+78 
-88 PDADLQKRL
+88 
-97 SESGVTFSAV
+97 
-107 APQENSTLMNFLF
+107 
-120 TWIFPTL
+120 
-127 ILILPMVLLWRMMQK
+127 
-142 RMGDGSNM
+142 DG
-150 MSFGMGKS
+150 
-158 NAKMYVAAQTGK
+158 
-170 TFADVAGQEEAK
+170 K
-182 EALEEIVDFLHNPDK
+182 EI
-197 YRSVGAVMPKGVL
+197 
-210 LVGPPGT
+210 
-217 GKTLLAKAVAG
+217 
-228 EANVPFFSIA
+228 
-238 GSEFVEMFVG
+238 
-248 QGAARVRDLFK
+248 
-259 QAKEKAPCIV
+259 
-269 FIDEIDTIGKKRD
+269 
-282 GSGIAGNDEREQTL
+282 
-296 NQLLSEMDGFDG
+296 
-308 SSGVVILAATNRP
+308 
-321 ETLDKA
+321 
-327 LLRPGRFDRRI
+327 GRFDRRI

-764 VLQVEET
+764 VLLVEET

-844 YTRKEGAV
+844 YTRKEGTV

-862 VQTDI
+862 VQIDI

-941 ENPAQPWSA
+941 ENPAQPWLA

-962 ANCDCPL
+962 ANCDRPL

-989 VKAGLTVCSPDAS
+989 GGAGLTVCSSDAS

-1027 IAWGNYCKTLEA
+1027 IAWGNYCKTLEV

>member
-1 MNEQPKPNK
+1 MKQIKTILFAFGCSFLLSGTKAFAQIERLPDEASYPVLQELAGVEPPAVLLSGTWQFQYSPDSKWDKIQVPGEPAMQGYAIEHDKPFTYRKSFTVPADYAGKHTILRFDGVYSHARLFVNGTFVREHHGGFTRWETDVTPFVRPGKKNEIRLEVTDRLDDISYASGYAHHPIGGILRDVTLFALPETCLYDFYAETHLDAAYEDAVLKIGYSSPVAGGAEVAYTLTEPSGRRYPLVQSRFPLEEGGNMNELPVKNPLKWDAEHPNL
-10 KPFFYYAM
+10 YTLT
-18 IAMLILMLLNAFV
+18 I
-31 FPSLMTP
+31 T
-38 RVTEVSYD
+38 
-46 KFLDMLSGGQV
+46 LS
-57 TVVELQENE
+57 
-66 RELYFKAADENG
+66 K
-78 AERIYSTGVF
+78 
-88 PDADLQKRL
+88 
-97 SESGVTFSAV
+97 
-107 APQENSTLMNFLF
+107 
-120 TWIFPTL
+120 
-127 ILILPMVLLWRMMQK
+127 
-142 RMGDGSNM
+142 DG
-150 MSFGMGKS
+150 
-158 NAKMYVAAQTGK
+158 
-170 TFADVAGQEEAK
+170 K
-182 EALEEIVDFLHNPDK
+182 EI
-197 YRSVGAVMPKGVL
+197 
-210 LVGPPGT
+210 
-217 GKTLLAKAVAG
+217 
-228 EANVPFFSIA
+228 
-238 GSEFVEMFVG
+238 
-248 QGAARVRDLFK
+248 
-259 QAKEKAPCIV
+259 
-269 FIDEIDTIGKKRD
+269 
-282 GSGIAGNDEREQTL
+282 
-296 NQLLSEMDGFDG
+296 
-308 SSGVVILAATNRP
+308 
-321 ETLDKA
+321 
-327 LLRPGRFDRRI
+327 GRFDRRI

>member
-1 MNEQPKPNK
+1 MKQIKTILFAFGCSFLLSGTKAFAQVERLPDEASYPVLQELAGVETPAVLLSGTWQFRYSPDSKWDKIQVPGEPAMQGYAIEHDKPFTYRKSFTVPADYAGKHTILRFDGVYSYARLFVNDTFVREHHGGFTRWDTDITPFVRPGKKNEIRLEVTDRLDDISYASGYAHHPIGGILRDVTLFVLPETCLYDFYAETHLDAAYEDAVLKIGYSSPVAGGAEVAYTLTDPSGRRYPLAQSRFPLEEGGNMNELPVKNPLKWDAEHPNL
-10 KPFFYYAM
+10 YTLT
-18 IAMLILMLLNAFV
+18 I
-31 FPSLMTP
+31 T
-38 RVTEVSYD
+38 
-46 KFLDMLSGGQV
+46 LS
-57 TVVELQENE
+57 
-66 RELYFKAADENG
+66 K
-78 AERIYSTGVF
+78 
-88 PDADLQKRL
+88 
-97 SESGVTFSAV
+97 
-107 APQENSTLMNFLF
+107 
-120 TWIFPTL
+120 
-127 ILILPMVLLWRMMQK
+127 
-142 RMGDGSNM
+142 DG
-150 MSFGMGKS
+150 
-158 NAKMYVAAQTGK
+158 
-170 TFADVAGQEEAK
+170 K
-182 EALEEIVDFLHNPDK
+182 EI
-197 YRSVGAVMPKGVL
+197 
-210 LVGPPGT
+210 
-217 GKTLLAKAVAG
+217 
-228 EANVPFFSIA
+228 
-238 GSEFVEMFVG
+238 
-248 QGAARVRDLFK
+248 
-259 QAKEKAPCIV
+259 
-269 FIDEIDTIGKKRD
+269 
-282 GSGIAGNDEREQTL
+282 
-296 NQLLSEMDGFDG
+296 
-308 SSGVVILAATNRP
+308 
-321 ETLDKA
+321 
-327 LLRPGRFDRRI
+327 GRFDCRI

-496 VIFSYPGSVGEKK
+496 VIFSYPGSVGEKE

-532 THGFQGEGIP
+532 TRGFQGEGIP

-718 EAWEEGELLSICFY
+718 ETWEEGELLSICFY

-962 ANCDCPL
+962 ANCDRPL

-989 VKAGLTVCSPDAS
+989 GGAGLTVCSPDAS

>member
-1 MNEQPKPNK
+1 MKQIKTILFAFGCSLLLSGTKAFAQVERLPDEASYPVLQELAGVETPAVLLSGTWQFQYSPDSKWDKIQVPGEPAMQGYAIEHDKPFTYRKSFTVPADYAGKHTILRFDGVYSYARLFVNGTFVREHHGGFTRWETDVTPFVRPGKKNEIRLEVTDRLDDISYASGYAHHPIGGILRDVTLFALPETCLYDFYAETHLDAAYEDAVLKIGYSSPVAGGAEVAYTLTEPSGRRYPLAQSRFSLEEGGNMNELPVKNPLKWDAEHPNL
-10 KPFFYYAM
+10 YTLT
-18 IAMLILMLLNAFV
+18 I
-31 FPSLMTP
+31 T
-38 RVTEVSYD
+38 
-46 KFLDMLSGGQV
+46 LS
-57 TVVELQENE
+57 
-66 RELYFKAADENG
+66 K
-78 AERIYSTGVF
+78 
-88 PDADLQKRL
+88 
-97 SESGVTFSAV
+97 
-107 APQENSTLMNFLF
+107 
-120 TWIFPTL
+120 
-127 ILILPMVLLWRMMQK
+127 
-142 RMGDGSNM
+142 DG
-150 MSFGMGKS
+150 
-158 NAKMYVAAQTGK
+158 
-170 TFADVAGQEEAK
+170 K
-182 EALEEIVDFLHNPDK
+182 EI
-197 YRSVGAVMPKGVL
+197 
-210 LVGPPGT
+210 
-217 GKTLLAKAVAG
+217 
-228 EANVPFFSIA
+228 
-238 GSEFVEMFVG
+238 
-248 QGAARVRDLFK
+248 
-259 QAKEKAPCIV
+259 
-269 FIDEIDTIGKKRD
+269 
-282 GSGIAGNDEREQTL
+282 
-296 NQLLSEMDGFDG
+296 
-308 SSGVVILAATNRP
+308 
-321 ETLDKA
+321 
-327 LLRPGRFDRRI
+327 GRFDRRI

-343 KIEKDRMLVNGMPVK
+343 KIETDRMLVNGMPVK

-438 TQDSAEFTPRYLS
+438 TQDCAEFTPRYLS

-572 IERMWSGLFD
+572 IEKMWSGLFE

-867 LIRISPAGE
+867 LIRISPVGE

-962 ANCDCPL
+962 ANCDRPL

-989 VKAGLTVCSPDAS
+989 GGAGLTVCSPDAS

>member
-1 MNEQPKPNK
+1 MKQIKTILFAFGCSFLLSGTKAFAQVERLPDEASYPVLQELAGVETPAVLLSGTWQFRYSPDSKWDKIQVPGEPAMQGYAIEHDKPFTYRKSFTVPADYAGKHTILRFDGVYSYARLFVNDTFVREHHGGFTRWDTDITPFVRPGKKNEIRLEVTDRLDDISYASGYAHHPIGGILRDVTLFVLPETCLYDFYAETHLDAAYEDAVLKIGYSSPVAGGAEVAYTLTDPSGRRYPLAQSRFPLEEGGNMNELPVKNPLKWDAEHPNL
-10 KPFFYYAM
+10 YTLT
-18 IAMLILMLLNAFV
+18 I
-31 FPSLMTP
+31 T
-38 RVTEVSYD
+38 
-46 KFLDMLSGGQV
+46 LS
-57 TVVELQENE
+57 
-66 RELYFKAADENG
+66 K
-78 AERIYSTGVF
+78 
-88 PDADLQKRL
+88 
-97 SESGVTFSAV
+97 
-107 APQENSTLMNFLF
+107 
-120 TWIFPTL
+120 
-127 ILILPMVLLWRMMQK
+127 
-142 RMGDGSNM
+142 DG
-150 MSFGMGKS
+150 
-158 NAKMYVAAQTGK
+158 
-170 TFADVAGQEEAK
+170 K
-182 EALEEIVDFLHNPDK
+182 EI
-197 YRSVGAVMPKGVL
+197 
-210 LVGPPGT
+210 
-217 GKTLLAKAVAG
+217 
-228 EANVPFFSIA
+228 
-238 GSEFVEMFVG
+238 
-248 QGAARVRDLFK
+248 
-259 QAKEKAPCIV
+259 
-269 FIDEIDTIGKKRD
+269 
-282 GSGIAGNDEREQTL
+282 
-296 NQLLSEMDGFDG
+296 
-308 SSGVVILAATNRP
+308 
-321 ETLDKA
+321 
-327 LLRPGRFDRRI
+327 GRFDCRI

-496 VIFSYPGSVGEKK
+496 VIFSYPGSVGEKE

-764 VLQVEET
+764 VLLVEET

-793 SNATS
+793 CNATS

-915 SCYPEGAFAGN
+915 NCYPEGAFAGN

-962 ANCDCPL
+962 ANCDRPL

-989 VKAGLTVCSPDAS
+989 GGAGLTVCSPDAS

>member
-1 MNEQPKPNK
+1 MKQIKTILFAFGCSLLLSGTKAFAQVERLPDEASYPVLQELAGVETPAVLLSGTWQFRYSPDSKWDKIQVPGEPAMQGYAIEHDKPFTYRKSFTVPADYAGKHTILRFDGVYSYARLFVNDTFVREHHGGFTRWETDVTPFVRPGKKNEIRLEVTDRLDDISYASGYAHHPIGGILRDVTLFALPETCLYDFYAETHLDAAYEDAVLKIGYSSPVAGGAEVAYTLTEPSGRRYPLAQSRFPLEEGGNMNELPVKNPLKWDAEHPNL
-10 KPFFYYAM
+10 YTLT
-18 IAMLILMLLNAFV
+18 I
-31 FPSLMTP
+31 T
-38 RVTEVSYD
+38 
-46 KFLDMLSGGQV
+46 LS
-57 TVVELQENE
+57 
-66 RELYFKAADENG
+66 K
-78 AERIYSTGVF
+78 
-88 PDADLQKRL
+88 
-97 SESGVTFSAV
+97 
-107 APQENSTLMNFLF
+107 
-120 TWIFPTL
+120 
-127 ILILPMVLLWRMMQK
+127 
-142 RMGDGSNM
+142 DG
-150 MSFGMGKS
+150 
-158 NAKMYVAAQTGK
+158 
-170 TFADVAGQEEAK
+170 K
-182 EALEEIVDFLHNPDK
+182 EI
-197 YRSVGAVMPKGVL
+197 
-210 LVGPPGT
+210 
-217 GKTLLAKAVAG
+217 
-228 EANVPFFSIA
+228 
-238 GSEFVEMFVG
+238 
-248 QGAARVRDLFK
+248 
-259 QAKEKAPCIV
+259 
-269 FIDEIDTIGKKRD
+269 
-282 GSGIAGNDEREQTL
+282 
-296 NQLLSEMDGFDG
+296 
-308 SSGVVILAATNRP
+308 
-321 ETLDKA
+321 
-327 LLRPGRFDRRI
+327 GRFDRRI

-751 VRLADSEASPVNG
+751 VRLADSEASPGNG

-989 VKAGLTVCSPDAS
+989 GGAGLTVCSPDAS

>member
-1 MNEQPKPNK
+1 MKIKTILFAFGCSFLLSGTKAFAQVERLPDEASYPVLQELAGVETPAVLLSGTWQFRYSPDSKWDKIQVPGEPAMQGYAIEHDKPFTYRKSFTVPADYAGKHTILRFDGVYSYARLFVNGTFVREHHGGFTRWETDVTPFVRPGKKNEIRLEVTDRLDDISYASGYAHHPIGGILRDVTLFALPETCLYDFYAETHLDAAYEDAVLKIGYSSPVAGGAEVAYTLTDPSGRRYPLAQSRFPLEEGGNMNELPVKNPLKWDAEHPNL
-10 KPFFYYAM
+10 YTLT
-18 IAMLILMLLNAFV
+18 I
-31 FPSLMTP
+31 T
-38 RVTEVSYD
+38 
-46 KFLDMLSGGQV
+46 LS
-57 TVVELQENE
+57 
-66 RELYFKAADENG
+66 K
-78 AERIYSTGVF
+78 
-88 PDADLQKRL
+88 
-97 SESGVTFSAV
+97 
-107 APQENSTLMNFLF
+107 
-120 TWIFPTL
+120 
-127 ILILPMVLLWRMMQK
+127 
-142 RMGDGSNM
+142 DG
-150 MSFGMGKS
+150 
-158 NAKMYVAAQTGK
+158 
-170 TFADVAGQEEAK
+170 K
-182 EALEEIVDFLHNPDK
+182 EI
-197 YRSVGAVMPKGVL
+197 
-210 LVGPPGT
+210 
-217 GKTLLAKAVAG
+217 
-228 EANVPFFSIA
+228 
-238 GSEFVEMFVG
+238 
-248 QGAARVRDLFK
+248 
-259 QAKEKAPCIV
+259 
-269 FIDEIDTIGKKRD
+269 
-282 GSGIAGNDEREQTL
+282 
-296 NQLLSEMDGFDG
+296 
-308 SSGVVILAATNRP
+308 
-321 ETLDKA
+321 
-327 LLRPGRFDRRI
+327 GRFDRRI

-646 WATKKAYSPVR
+646 WAAKKAYSPVR

-793 SNATS
+793 CNATS

-962 ANCDCPL
+962 ANCDRPL

>member
-1 MNEQPKPNK
+1 MKQIKTILFAFGCSFLLSGTKAFAQVERLPDEASYPVLQELAGVETPAVLLSGTWQFRYSPDSKWDKIQVPGEPAMQGYAIEHDKPFTYRKSFTVPADYAGKHTILRFDGVYSYARLFVNDTFVREHHGGFTRWDTDVTPFVRPGKKNEIRLEVTDRLDDISYASGYAHHPIGGILRDVTLFALPETCLYDFYAETHLDAAYEDAVLKIGYSSPVVGGAEVAYTLADPSGRRYPLAQSRFPLKEGGNMNELPVKNPLKWDAEHPNL
-10 KPFFYYAM
+10 YT
-18 IAMLILMLLNAFV
+18 L
-31 FPSLMTP
+31 T
-38 RVTEVSYD
+38 VT
-46 KFLDMLSGGQV
+46 LS
-57 TVVELQENE
+57 
-66 RELYFKAADENG
+66 K
-78 AERIYSTGVF
+78 
-88 PDADLQKRL
+88 
-97 SESGVTFSAV
+97 
-107 APQENSTLMNFLF
+107 
-120 TWIFPTL
+120 
-127 ILILPMVLLWRMMQK
+127 
-142 RMGDGSNM
+142 DG
-150 MSFGMGKS
+150 
-158 NAKMYVAAQTGK
+158 
-170 TFADVAGQEEAK
+170 K
-182 EALEEIVDFLHNPDK
+182 EI
-197 YRSVGAVMPKGVL
+197 
-210 LVGPPGT
+210 
-217 GKTLLAKAVAG
+217 
-228 EANVPFFSIA
+228 
-238 GSEFVEMFVG
+238 
-248 QGAARVRDLFK
+248 
-259 QAKEKAPCIV
+259 
-269 FIDEIDTIGKKRD
+269 
-282 GSGIAGNDEREQTL
+282 
-296 NQLLSEMDGFDG
+296 
-308 SSGVVILAATNRP
+308 
-321 ETLDKA
+321 
-327 LLRPGRFDRRI
+327 GRFDRRI

-438 TQDSAEFTPRYLS
+438 TQDSAEFTLRYLS

-496 VIFSYPGSVGEKK
+496 VIFSYPGSVGEKE

-677 NRFDHTDLD
+677 NCFDHTDLD

-941 ENPAQPWSA
+941 ENPAQPWLA

-962 ANCDCPL
+962 TNCDRPL

-989 VKAGLTVCSPDAS
+989 GGAGLTVCSSDAS

-1027 IAWGNYCKTLEA
+1027 IAWGNYCKTLEV

>member
-1 MNEQPKPNK
+1 MKQIKTILFAFGCSLLLSGTKAFAQVERLPDEASYPVLQELAGVETPAVLLSGTWQFRYSPDSKWDKIQVPGEPAMQGYAIEHDKPFTYRKSFTVPADYAGKHTILRFDGVYSYARLFVNDTFVREHHGGFTRWETDVTPFVRPGKKNEIRLEVTDRLDDISYASGYAHHPIGGILRDVTLFALPETCLYDFYAETHLDAAYEDAVLKIGYSSPVAGGAEVAYTLTEPSGRRYPLAQSRFPLEEGGNMNELPVKNPLKWDAEHPNL
-10 KPFFYYAM
+10 YTLT
-18 IAMLILMLLNAFV
+18 I
-31 FPSLMTP
+31 T
-38 RVTEVSYD
+38 
-46 KFLDMLSGGQV
+46 LS
-57 TVVELQENE
+57 
-66 RELYFKAADENG
+66 K
-78 AERIYSTGVF
+78 
-88 PDADLQKRL
+88 
-97 SESGVTFSAV
+97 
-107 APQENSTLMNFLF
+107 
-120 TWIFPTL
+120 
-127 ILILPMVLLWRMMQK
+127 
-142 RMGDGSNM
+142 DG
-150 MSFGMGKS
+150 
-158 NAKMYVAAQTGK
+158 
-170 TFADVAGQEEAK
+170 K
-182 EALEEIVDFLHNPDK
+182 EI
-197 YRSVGAVMPKGVL
+197 
-210 LVGPPGT
+210 
-217 GKTLLAKAVAG
+217 
-228 EANVPFFSIA
+228 
-238 GSEFVEMFVG
+238 
-248 QGAARVRDLFK
+248 
-259 QAKEKAPCIV
+259 
-269 FIDEIDTIGKKRD
+269 
-282 GSGIAGNDEREQTL
+282 
-296 NQLLSEMDGFDG
+296 
-308 SSGVVILAATNRP
+308 
-321 ETLDKA
+321 
-327 LLRPGRFDRRI
+327 GRFDRRI

-962 ANCDCPL
+962 ANCDRPL

-989 VKAGLTVCSPDAS
+989 GGAGLTVCSPDAS

>member
-1 MNEQPKPNK
+1 MKQIKTILFAFGCSFLLSGTKAFAQVERLPDEASYPVLQELAGVETPAVLLSGTWQFRYSPDSKWDKIQVPGEPAMQGYAIEHDKPFTYRKSFTVPADYAGKHTILRFDGVYSYARLFVNDTFVREHHGGFTRWDTDITPFVRPGKKNEIRLEVTDRLDDISYASGYAHHPIGGILRDVTLFVLPETCLYDFYAETHLDAAYEDAVLKIGYSSPVVGGAEVAYTLADPSGRRYPLAQSRFPLEEGGNMNELPVKNPLKWDAEHPNL
-10 KPFFYYAM
+10 YT
-18 IAMLILMLLNAFV
+18 L
-31 FPSLMTP
+31 T
-38 RVTEVSYD
+38 VT
-46 KFLDMLSGGQV
+46 LS
-57 TVVELQENE
+57 
-66 RELYFKAADENG
+66 K
-78 AERIYSTGVF
+78 
-88 PDADLQKRL
+88 
-97 SESGVTFSAV
+97 
-107 APQENSTLMNFLF
+107 
-120 TWIFPTL
+120 
-127 ILILPMVLLWRMMQK
+127 
-142 RMGDGSNM
+142 DG
-150 MSFGMGKS
+150 
-158 NAKMYVAAQTGK
+158 
-170 TFADVAGQEEAK
+170 K
-182 EALEEIVDFLHNPDK
+182 EI
-197 YRSVGAVMPKGVL
+197 
-210 LVGPPGT
+210 
-217 GKTLLAKAVAG
+217 
-228 EANVPFFSIA
+228 
-238 GSEFVEMFVG
+238 
-248 QGAARVRDLFK
+248 
-259 QAKEKAPCIV
+259 
-269 FIDEIDTIGKKRD
+269 
-282 GSGIAGNDEREQTL
+282 
-296 NQLLSEMDGFDG
+296 
-308 SSGVVILAATNRP
+308 
-321 ETLDKA
+321 
-327 LLRPGRFDRRI
+327 GRFDRRI

-388 RSNMNFVRTSHYPPT
+388 RSNMNFVRTSYYPPT

-496 VIFSYPGSVGEKK
+496 VIFSYPGSVGEKE

-532 THGFQGEGIP
+532 TRGFQGEGIP

-572 IERMWSGLFD
+572 LEKMWSGLFD

-657 LMTTEVASF
+657 LMTTEVPSF
-666 LSGQRLLLPLY
+666 LSGQRLLLPVY
-677 NRFDHTDLD
+677 NRFDHTDLN

-962 ANCDCPL
+962 ANCDRPL

-989 VKAGLTVCSPDAS
+989 GGAGLTVCSSDAS